1 MPREILEFKT
11 KKGIAL
17 DFGISEKTLTKRVS
31 EELGI
36 TLEPRKRVAPAQ
48 YKKIYEHFGVKNP

>member
-11 KKGIAL
+11 KKEIAL

-36 TLEPRKRVAPAQ
+36 TLEP
-48 YKKIYEHFGVKNP
+48 KKNSPCSVQENI

>member
-1 MPREILEFKT
+1 MPREMLEFKT

-36 TLEPRKRVAPAQ
+36 TLEPRKRAAPAQ
-48 YKKIYEHFGVKNP
+48 YLQIYKHFGVKIP